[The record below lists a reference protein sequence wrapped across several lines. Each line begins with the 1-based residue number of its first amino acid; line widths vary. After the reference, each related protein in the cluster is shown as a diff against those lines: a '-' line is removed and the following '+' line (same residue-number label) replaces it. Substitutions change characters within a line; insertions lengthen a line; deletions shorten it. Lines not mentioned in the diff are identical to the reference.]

1 MATIDQEGVQLI
13 SEKVKNPLKSIYTK
27 LDKLGVF
34 NHVSEEFDFLYKFLD
49 EIENDWQRS
58 VQEDPTILVNGK
70 AYKPEVGR

>member
-13 SEKVKNPLKSIYTK
+13 GEKLKNPLESIYTK

-34 NHVSEEFDFLYKFLD
+34 KNVQEEFDFIYKFIG
-49 EIENDWQRS
+49 EIENKWQRD

-70 AYKPEVGR
+70 AYKPEQGR